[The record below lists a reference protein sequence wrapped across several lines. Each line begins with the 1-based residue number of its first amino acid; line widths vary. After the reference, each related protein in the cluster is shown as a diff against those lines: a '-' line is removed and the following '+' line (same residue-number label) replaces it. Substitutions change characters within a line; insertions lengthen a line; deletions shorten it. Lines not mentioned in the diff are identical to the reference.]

1 METEHLSPYEA
12 TKKAMNGLASALI
25 ATSLVLAAVFVPV
38 SFLSGITG
46 QLYRQFYGDNC
57 SIRAYFYGRGSDIE
71 SGDVFADSETG

>member
-1 METEHLSPYEA
+1 
-12 TKKAMNGLASALI
+12 MNGLASALI

-38 SFLSGITG
+38 SLFKWD
-46 QLYRQFYGDNC
+46 YRTVVSPVYGDNC